1 MNKFIEKNPLLT
13 VIGVLTLIV
22 SLVLLYFIYDTNTER
37 NSANSALTDLQ
48 GKIQRLNYYRPSPT
62 KENIEKIKADLKSI
76 TAETSKLEEYFGEV
90 YTKAL
95 NAFILALEQPVTTET
110 DKTINQK
117 EVQTLSNTAQQEKNL
132 PAAKS
137 KQATITYEL
146 KQKFLTSW
154 TKFVEMQ
161 SKKDESLEPS
171 EVLDKFRI
179 FNKYSKE
186 KFQSAI
192 NIFSDIYR
200 QSTLE
205 KVTKNN
211 IDDYIL
217 AALGLPLGRTRIG
230 CKKAV
235 DDLQKTIEEELRKVK
250 LLSQSEHLVLFNEYT
265 TIPNDDQIPYIVK
278 YCRLYEDL
286 FTRIAKSNI
295 ETLVSYK
302 KLNGLRGLKQGNF
315 LIYKYELQII
325 SSLKS
330 TRNFLNSLQS
340 AYKDNRIYVIKDISL
355 ENISS
360 KAEKLQPYKKEIKSD
375 KALSKSSSR
384 AETDSQSN
392 KKQVTI
398 LLGTSNLIKMDI
410 KFDYIIFDKPL
421 IKI

>member
-1 MNKFIEKNPLLT
+1 MNKFIEQNRLLT
-13 VIGVLTLIV
+13 AIAVLTLIV

-37 NSANSALTDLQ
+37 NSANSELTDLQ
-48 GKIQRLNYYRPSPT
+48 RKIERLNYYRPSPT
-62 KENIEKIKADLKSI
+62 KENIEKIKADLKYTI
-76 TAETSKLEEYFGEV
+76 AETSKLEEYFGEV

-95 NAFILALEQPVTTET
+95 NAFIIALEQPVTTGS

-117 EVQTLSNTAQQEKNL
+117 EVQTIANTAQPEKNI
-132 PAAKS
+132 AAGKS

-146 KQKFLTSW
+146 KQKFITSW
-154 TKFVEMQ
+154 KKFIEIQ

-186 KFQSAI
+186 KFQSAK
-192 NIFSDIYR
+192 NIFSEIYK

-235 DDLQKTIEEELRKVK
+235 DDLQKTIEGELRKVK
-250 LLSQSEHLVLFNEYT
+250 LLSQSEHLVLFNEFT
-265 TIPNDDQIPYIVK
+265 TIPNDDQIPYIIK

-302 KLNGLRGLKQGNF
+302 KLNGLRGLKKDNF
-315 LIYKYELQII
+315 LIFKYELQII

-330 TRNFLNSLQS
+330 ARNFLNSLQS

-360 KAEKLQPYKKEIKSD
+360 KAEKLQPYKKEINSD
-375 KALSKSSSR
+375 KTFLKTPSGTK
-384 AETDSQSN
+384 TDSQSN

-398 LLGTSNLIKMDI
+398 LLGTSNLIKMNI